1 MTEPTEPTEPTE
13 VTTVPATP
21 ALARVAGIT
30 PDGRI
35 ALRIDFADPKG
46 NRTVFYTL
54 DPVAVFPLSDELFRH
69 AFKANPEAGREWSA
83 SEAERLALANSAPV
97 GSA

>member
-1 MTEPTEPTEPTE
+1 MTAPTE

-30 PDGRI
+30 PDGRL

-46 NRTVFYTL
+46 NRTVFFTL
-54 DPVAVFPLSDELFRH
+54 DPEEVFRLSDDLWR
-69 AFKANPEAGREWSA
+69 EAAQAKPGAAQEWAA
-83 SEAERLALANSAPV
+83 SEVERMDLASSAPM

>member
-1 MTEPTEPTEPTE
+1 MTEPTEVATIPMTE
-13 VTTVPATP
+13 AH
-21 ALARVAGIT
+21 ARVAGIA

-35 ALRIDFADPKG
+35 ALQIDFADAEG
-46 NRTVFYTL
+46 NRTVVFTL
-54 DPVAVFPLSDELFRH
+54 DPKTVFPLSDELFRH

>member
-1 MTEPTEPTEPTE
+1 MTAPTE

-30 PDGRI
+30 PDGRL

-46 NRTVFYTL
+46 NRTVVFTL
-54 DPVAVFPLSDELFRH
+54 EIEAVFQLSDELFR
-69 AFKANPEAGREWSA
+69 EAMQAAPAAAQEWAA
-83 SEAERLALANSAPV
+83 SEVERMDLARSAPM